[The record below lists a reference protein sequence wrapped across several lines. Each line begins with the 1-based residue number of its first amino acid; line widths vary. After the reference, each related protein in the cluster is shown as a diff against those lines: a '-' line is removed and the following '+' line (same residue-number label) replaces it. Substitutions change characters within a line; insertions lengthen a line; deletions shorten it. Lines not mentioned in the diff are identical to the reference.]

1 MLKNDLLLRTLRG
14 EFTERPPVWFM
25 RQAGRYLPDYMK
37 LKEKYSFFERVR
49 QPELAAAITV
59 MPVDQIGVDAAI
71 LFSDILVIAQS
82 LGMDVQMLEGKGPV
96 LPKPIRTH
104 ADVMVL
110 RPQDTQSELAYA
122 IPAIQA
128 VKDALSDRV
137 PLIGFCGSPWTLL
150 CYMVEGKGSKD
161 FSIAKQFCA
170 QNPELAHQLLDK
182 ITEASITY
190 LKMQVIAGVNA
201 VQIFDSWGG
210 LLSPDW
216 YNRFSLPYLQK
227 LTTAIKDEV
236 PVILFAKGAWFA
248 LKELNATG
256 ASALGLDWTTP
267 AAYARKIC
275 GEKAVFQGNLD
286 PSILLAEVKTV
297 KEETFKMIQS
307 FGSRNHIVNLGHGV
321 LPQTSVDSAKAFV
334 ETAQAFE
341 YGRTANI

>member
-1 MLKNDLLLRTLRG
+1 MLKNDLFLRTLRG
-14 EFTERPPVWFM
+14 ELTERPPVWFM

-37 LKEKYSFFERVR
+37 LKEKYSFFDRVR

-59 MPVDQIGVDAAI
+59 MPVNQIGVDAAI
-71 LFSDILVIAQS
+71 LFSDILVIAQA

-104 ADVMVL
+104 ADVLAL
-110 RPQDTQSELAYA
+110 RPQDTQTELAYA
-122 IPAIQA
+122 IPAIHA

-170 QNPELAHQLLDK
+170 KNPELAHQLLDK

-190 LKMQVIAGVNA
+190 LKMQVIAGVNT
-201 VQIFDSWGG
+201 VQLFDSWGG

-216 YNRFSLPYLQK
+216 YSRFSLPYLQK
-227 LTTAIKDEV
+227 LTNAIREEV

-248 LKELNATG
+248 LKDLSNIG
-256 ASALGLDWTTP
+256 ASALGLDWNTP
-267 AAYARKIC
+267 AAFARDVC
-275 GEKAVFQGNLD
+275 GPDTIFQGNLD
-286 PSILLAEVKTV
+286 PSILLADVKTV
-297 KEETFKMIQS
+297 QAETLKMIKS
-307 FGSRNHIVNLGHGV
+307 FGHAKHIVNLGHGV
-321 LPQTSVDSAKAFV
+321 LPQTPVDSAKAFV
-334 ETAQAFE
+334 ETAKAFE
-341 YGRTANI
+341 YGRTANL